1 MQKKKIVIID
11 DHPLLSDA
19 WSIILE
25 STQKYVVTAK
35 LNKSAQIIDTLR
47 EKKPDVVILDIG
59 IRQLYSFP
67 IITLIRKYS
76 PGTRI
81 IGVSV
86 QLEKNYARKV
96 LRAGASGFL
105 NKECH
110 ARELLEAVET
120 VLKGKTYLCEEL
132 RNDIE
137 NTSSNDPRNK
147 RKRLTHRELEI
158 IEFVRQGLSSK
169 EIGEKLSIAPRT
181 IDTHRRNILKKLSLK
196 NSTEL
201 MQFVQTHGI

>member
-11 DHPLLSDA
+11 DHPLLRDA

-25 STQKYVVTAK
+25 STQKYAIAKK
-35 LNKSAQIIDTLR
+35 LNKSAEIIDTLR
-47 EKKPDVVILDIG
+47 EKKPDLVILDIG
-59 IRQLYSFP
+59 ISQLYSFP
-67 IITLIRKYS
+67 IIKMIRKYS
-76 PGTRI
+76 PGTKI

-105 NKECH
+105 NIECR
-110 ARELLEAVET
+110 AEELLEAVET
-120 VLKGKTYLCEEL
+120 VLKGKTYLCEQF
-132 RNDIE
+132 RNDIQ
-137 NTSSNDPRNK
+137 TSSSNDVQNK
-147 RKRLTHRELEI
+147 RKGLTHRELEI
-158 IEFVRQGLSSK
+158 VQFVSQGLSSK

-181 IDTHRRNILKKLSLK
+181 IDTHRRNILKKLHLR

-201 MQFVQTHGI
+201 MQFVHTHGI